1 MMMIKKI
8 AAAAALL
15 AAAPAFAT
23 ITGGGASNTPLGE
36 MFLSVYDSNLNKSYT
51 LDLGA
56 GFTNQASFKNLA
68 DANVAGYTKTWTL
81 TGDTSWASYFAAS
94 TANAGTIADDKWL
107 VMSIE
112 KNASNTTP
120 SGAKRLLTTIRQG
133 DEAVIPES
141 MNTFGFN
148 SFIGSSQSGT
158 FYTAVNGTGTHSSS
172 ANGSSFN
179 SASDGKALVGGTGS
193 VISDNFNGNAQFGNS
208 NLVGQSAQFAY
219 ITNASTLQ
227 LTPVLVDFFENS
239 AGRGTFAF
247 NVDAGGN
254 ANLTYTLAAVTA
266 PIPEPSSYALLVA
279 GLFAVGFVVRRR
291 NHV

>member
-23 ITGGGASNTPLGE
+23 LTGGGASNTTLGE

-81 TGDTSWASYFAAS
+81 TGDSSWASYFAAS
-94 TANAGTIADDKWL
+94 TANAGTVADDKWL

-112 KNASNTTP
+112 KSTTNANAS
-120 SGAKRLLTTIRQG
+120 GGKRLLTTIRQG
-133 DEAVIPES
+133 DEAIIPES
-141 MNTFGFN
+141 MTTVGFN
-148 SFIGSSQSGT
+148 SFIGSTQSGT
-158 FYTAVNGTGTHSSS
+158 FYTAINQTGTHASS
-172 ANGSSFN
+172 ANGSSYN
-179 SASDGKALVGGTGS
+179 TSNDGKGLVGGTGS
-193 VISDNFNGNAQFGNS
+193 VITDSFNGQALFGNS
-208 NLVGQSAQFAY
+208 NAIGQSAQFAY
-219 ITNASTLQ
+219 VTNSSTLA
-227 LTPVLVDFFENS
+227 LAPVLVDFFENS
-239 AGRGTFAF
+239 AGRGTFALS
-247 NVDAGGN
+247 VDAVG
-254 ANLTYTLAAVTA
+254 AAQLTYTLAPVTA

-291 NHV
+291 NQA